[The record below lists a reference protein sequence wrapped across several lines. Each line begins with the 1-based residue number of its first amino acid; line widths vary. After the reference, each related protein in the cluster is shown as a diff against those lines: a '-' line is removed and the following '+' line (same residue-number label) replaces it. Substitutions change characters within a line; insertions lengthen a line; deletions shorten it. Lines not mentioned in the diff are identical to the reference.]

1 MKVGDIITLPS
12 SEAQISFGRELAS
25 LLEPGTILFLSG
37 ELGAGKTTLVSGML
51 GGLEFKGE
59 VSSPTYAL
67 IHEYPTPK
75 GLVLHVDAYRVR
87 HKAELLEMGLEDYLE
102 RCVLSVL
109 EWGEAY
115 FEDFPEG
122 WILQFEHQKNGRKIT
137 RVR

>member
-1 MKVGDIITLPS
+1 MNVGDMITLPS
-12 SEAQISFGRELAS
+12 SEAQRSFGQDLGS
-25 LLEPGTILFLSG
+25 KLEPGTILFLSG

-51 GGLEFKGE
+51 EGMGFEGE

-67 IHEYPTPK
+67 MHEYPTPK

-102 RCVLSVL
+102 RCTLSVL
-109 EWGEAY
+109 EWGEVY

-122 WILQFEHQKNGRKIT
+122 WILQLEHQREGRKIT